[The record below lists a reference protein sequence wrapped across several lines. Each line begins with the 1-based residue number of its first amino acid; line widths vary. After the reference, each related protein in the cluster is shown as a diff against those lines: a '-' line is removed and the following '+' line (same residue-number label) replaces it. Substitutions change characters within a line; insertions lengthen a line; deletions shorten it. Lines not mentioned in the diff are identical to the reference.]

1 MMPQPTSRP
10 CEVCGRP
17 TEQQR
22 LYEIRGCAVFRCR
35 ICGLGS
41 TQVPA
46 GVTPVD
52 LYQESY
58 FDGSQRDGYGDY
70 LGSEPVLR
78 REFRATVAALLNCVP
93 AGGRLLE
100 VGCAYGFFMKEAR
113 QHYECVGIEV
123 SSSAVRHCQTSGLDV
138 RHGTLEDVASSG
150 DLGDFDAIVM
160 LDVIEHLERPLQTL
174 QRLRV
179 LARPQAVLMITTG
192 DWNSAVARAMG
203 RRWRL
208 MTPPQHLF
216 FFSNATLGSLLARA
230 GFTPETWTHPWKTV
244 PVGLV
249 VYQAARRCGL
259 DLPIGES
266 LYRVGVPVNLFDA
279 IRVIARATGEALGP
293 DRS

>member
-1 MMPQPTSRP
+1 MKPQPTSRP

-17 TEQQR
+17 TQHQR
-22 LYEIRGCAVFRCR
+22 LYEIRGCTVFRCR

-78 REFRATVAALLNCVP
+78 REFRATVATLLNCVP

-113 QHYECVGIEV
+113 RHYECVGIEV
-123 SSSAVRHCQTSGLDV
+123 SSSAVRHCRTSGLDV
-138 RHGTLEDVASSG
+138 RHGTLEDIASSG
-150 DLGDFDAIVM
+150 DLGQFDAIVM

-174 QRLRV
+174 QRLRG

-192 DWNSAVARAMG
+192 DWHSAVARAMG

-216 FFSNATLGSLLARA
+216 FFSNATLGSLLVRA

-249 VYQAARRCGL
+249 AYQLARRCGL

-279 IRVIARATGEALGP
+279 LRVIARARAVLTC
-293 DRS
+293 S

>member
-1 MMPQPTSRP
+1 MKPQLTSRP

-17 TEQQR
+17 TEHR
-22 LYEIRGCAVFRCR
+22 FLYAIRGCAVFRCR
-35 ICGLGS
+35 GCGLGS
-41 TQVPA
+41 TEIPA

-58 FDGSQRDGYGDY
+58 FDGGQPDGYGDY

-100 VGCAYGFFMKEAR
+100 VGSAYGFFLQEAR
-113 QHYECVGIEV
+113 RHYDCVGIEV
-123 SSSAVRHCQTSGLDV
+123 SASAVRHCRTSGLDV
-138 RHGTLEDVASSG
+138 RHGTLEHIASGG

-160 LDVIEHLERPLQTL
+160 LDVIEHLERPFQTL
-174 QRLRV
+174 QRLRS
-179 LARPQAVLMITTG
+179 LARPRAVLMITTG
-192 DWNSAVARAMG
+192 DWQSAVARAMG

-216 FFSNATLGSLLARA
+216 FFSKAPLGSLLVRA
-230 GFTPETWTHPWKTV
+230 GFAPVRWTHPWKTV

-249 VYQAARRCGL
+249 AYQAARRCGL
-259 DLPIGES
+259 RLPIGES

-279 IRVIARATGEALGP
+279 MRVMARTATERTMTGTE
-293 DRS
+293 